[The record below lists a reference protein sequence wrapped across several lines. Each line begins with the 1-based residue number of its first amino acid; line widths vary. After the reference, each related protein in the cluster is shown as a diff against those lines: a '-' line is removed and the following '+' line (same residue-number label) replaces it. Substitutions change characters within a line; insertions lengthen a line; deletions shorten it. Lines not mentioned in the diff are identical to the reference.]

1 MLGCH
6 RDLKNKPI
14 KICNP
19 KTRDFLGFSYVE
31 IMKEMGFKF
40 ITFLIPIYFA
50 LEVRSQPDFGQMEAA
65 LKSQYGI
72 ERLVSL
78 TVLADHFDDID
89 SKKCLKY
96 ARQAQQLSNNL
107 LKSGL
112 PISDEQ
118 WAHIVRA
125 KEVFGQIQYKRGK
138 YLIAREAFQEASS
151 YASMRSGVSQVA
163 AIYLNKIDSLGKAG
177 KVKDNPFKSLMREI
191 DIGAA
196 INNSSNNV
204 AVSLELQKAVSA
216 EKAGDT
222 ATAIAQYEKAARLL
236 GNTSSQRVVQVEEK
250 LNNYRQLQELRNTML
265 GIPDYDTLGND
276 ILSGA
281 DNFRLTPVQLKE
293 IEELGNK
300 AKASEAKG
308 DYKAALNYYQQYL
321 NLQVKM
327 QQDSLVRQQLLQQT
341 EQEMERLEQEKELAD
356 LNIKTI
362 QLEKQSEEDQKNAL
376 IIITGLV
383 VFAIAVILFF
393 YLGRIK
399 KHRALSKAYKALDQT
414 KLELE
419 GAEKRISRLLEQ
431 QVSPDIAQTLIERE
445 PEIRRTV
452 VTVMFLD
459 IRNFTP
465 KAEQMEPS
473 ALIAYQNCVFG
484 FMIEIVNKYHGNINQ
499 FLGDGFMATFGAPKS
514 YGNDAAN
521 AFRAAHEILQGLVSL
536 NKENDIPQTE
546 VGIGLNTGEVV
557 AGNVG
562 TDSRKQFSITGN
574 TVIVAARLEQLNKQ
588 FGSSLILSD
597 LTRRELDGDIKSDSY
612 REEWVI
618 LKGRSE
624 QERIFIYLDE

>member
-1 MLGCH
+1 
-6 RDLKNKPI
+6 
-14 KICNP
+14 
-19 KTRDFLGFSYVE
+19 
-31 IMKEMGFKF
+31 MGLRF
-40 ITFLIPIYFA
+40 ISFLIPIFFV
-50 LEVRSQPDFGQMEAA
+50 LTGKCQVDFSKMEAD

-72 ERLVSL
+72 EKLVNL
-78 TVLADHFDDID
+78 TVLASHYDEVD

-112 PISDEQ
+112 PIPDEQ
-118 WAHIVRA
+118 WSHIVRA
-125 KEVFGQIQYKRGK
+125 KEVFGQVQFKRGK
-138 YLIAREAFQEASS
+138 YLIAREAFREASE
-151 YASMRSGVSQVA
+151 YAAMRNTPSMLSA
-163 AIYLNKIDSLGKAG
+163 LYLDKIDSLGRAG
-177 KVKDNPFKSLMREI
+177 KVKDNPFKSIIREI

-204 AVSLELQKAVSA
+204 AISLGLQKAVSA
-216 EKAGDT
+216 EKSGDT
-222 ATAIAQYEKAARLL
+222 ATAIAQYEKAAKLL
-236 GNTSSQRVVQVEEK
+236 SNTSSGRAVQVEEK
-250 LNNYRQLQELRNTML
+250 LQNYRQIQDLRNTIL
-265 GIPDYDTLGND
+265 EIPDYDTLQED
-276 ILSGA
+276 LLSGA
-281 DNFRLTPVQLKE
+281 SLLKLAPLQLRE
-293 IEELGNK
+293 IEEVENK

-308 DYKAALNYYQQYL
+308 DYKAALNYYQQFL

-327 QQDSLVRQQLLQQT
+327 QQDSLLRQQLLVQA

-362 QLEKQSEEDQKNAL
+362 QLEKQTEQDQKNAL
-376 IIITGLV
+376 IVITCLV
-383 VFAIAVILFF
+383 VFGIAIILFF

-399 KHRALSKAYKALDQT
+399 KHRALSKAYEVLDQT

-431 QVSPDIAQTLIERE
+431 QVSPDIAQTLMEKE
-445 PEIRRTV
+445 PEIKRTV

-459 IRNFTP
+459 IRDFTP

-484 FMIEIVNKYHGNINQ
+484 FMIEIVNQHHGNINQ
-499 FLGDGFMATFGAPKS
+499 FLGDGFMATFGAPRS

-521 AFRAAHEILQGLVSL
+521 AFKAAQAILGGLHQL
-536 NKENDIPQTE
+536 NEENDIPQTQ

-588 FGSSLILSD
+588 FGSSLILSNPTKKQ
-597 LTRRELDGDIKSDSY
+597 LNGEMENSSY
-612 REEWVI
+612 REEWVT
-618 LKGRSE
+618 LKGRTE
-624 QERIFIYLDE
+624 QEQVFIFQS

>member
-1 MLGCH
+1 
-6 RDLKNKPI
+6 
-14 KICNP
+14 
-19 KTRDFLGFSYVE
+19 
-31 IMKEMGFKF
+31 MGLRF
-40 ITFLIPIYFA
+40 ISFLIPIFFV
-50 LEVRSQPDFGQMEAA
+50 LTGKCQVDFSKMEAD

-72 ERLVSL
+72 EKLVNL
-78 TVLADHFDDID
+78 TVLASHYDEVD

-112 PISDEQ
+112 PIPDEQ
-118 WAHIVRA
+118 WSHIVRA
-125 KEVFGQIQYKRGK
+125 KEVFGQVQFKRGK
-138 YLIAREAFQEASS
+138 YLIAREAFREASE
-151 YASMRSGVSQVA
+151 YAAMRNTPSMLSA
-163 AIYLNKIDSLGKAG
+163 LYLDKIDSLGRAG
-177 KVKDNPFKSLMREI
+177 KVKDNPFKSIIREI

-204 AVSLELQKAVSA
+204 AISLELQKAVSA
-216 EKAGDT
+216 EKSGDT
-222 ATAIAQYEKAARLL
+222 ATAIAQYEKAAKLL
-236 GNTSSQRVVQVEEK
+236 SNTSSGRAVQVEEK
-250 LNNYRQLQELRNTML
+250 LQNYRQIQDLRNTIL
-265 GIPDYDTLGND
+265 EIPDYDTLQED
-276 ILSGA
+276 LLSGA
-281 DNFRLTPVQLKE
+281 SLLKLAPLQLRE
-293 IEELGNK
+293 IEEVENK

-308 DYKAALNYYQQYL
+308 DYKAALNYYQQFL

-327 QQDSLVRQQLLQQT
+327 QQDSLLRQQLLVQA

-362 QLEKQSEEDQKNAL
+362 QLEKQTEQDQKNAL
-376 IIITGLV
+376 IVITCLV
-383 VFAIAVILFF
+383 VFGIAIILFF

-399 KHRALSKAYKALDQT
+399 KHRALSKAYEVLDQT

-431 QVSPDIAQTLIERE
+431 QVSPDIAQTLMEKE
-445 PEIRRTV
+445 PEIKRTV

-459 IRNFTP
+459 IRDFTP

-484 FMIEIVNKYHGNINQ
+484 FMIEIVNQHHGNINQ
-499 FLGDGFMATFGAPKS
+499 FLGDGFMATFGAPRS

-521 AFRAAHEILQGLVSL
+521 AFKAAQAILGGLHQL
-536 NKENDIPQTE
+536 NEENDIPQTQ

-588 FGSSLILSD
+588 FGSSLILSNPTKKQ
-597 LTRRELDGDIKSDSY
+597 LNGEMENSSY
-612 REEWVI
+612 REEWVT
-618 LKGRSE
+618 LKGRTE
-624 QERIFIYLDE
+624 QEQVFIFQS

>member
-1 MLGCH
+1 MSC
-6 RDLKNKPI
+6 R
-14 KICNP
+14 
-19 KTRDFLGFSYVE
+19 
-31 IMKEMGFKF
+31 F
-40 ITFLIPIYFA
+40 IAFLIPIFFVLQA
-50 LEVRSQPDFGQMEAA
+50 IGQTDIAQKEAA
-65 LKSQYGI
+65 LKNQYGVEKLI
-72 ERLVSL
+72 NLTSL
-78 TVLADHFDDID
+78 AQHFDDVD

-112 PISDEQ
+112 PIPDEQ
-118 WAHIVRA
+118 WSHIVQA
-125 KEVFGQIQYKRGK
+125 KEVYGQVQYKRGK
-138 YLIAREAFQEASS
+138 YLIAREAFQEASE
-151 YASMRSGVSQVA
+151 YALMRSGTSSIA
-163 AIYLNKIDSLGKAG
+163 NTYLDKIDSLGRAG
-177 KVKDNPFKSLMREI
+177 KVKDNPFKSIMREI

-204 AVSLELQKAVSA
+204 AVSLELQKAISA

-222 ATAIAQYEKAARLL
+222 ATAIAQYEKAADLL
-236 GNTSSQRVVQVEEK
+236 SNAASKDRAKQVQQK
-250 LNNYRQLQELRNTML
+250 LDNYRQLQELRNTSL
-265 GIPDYDTLGND
+265 ALPEYDTLERGL
-276 ILSGA
+276 LSSF
-281 DNFRLTPVQLKE
+281 DLNQLE
-293 IEELGNK
+293 PIQLQQIEEVENK

-327 QQDSLVRQQLLQQT
+327 QQDSLLRQQLLLQT

-356 LNIKTI
+356 LNIRTI
-362 QLEKQSEEDQKNAL
+362 QLEKQSEEDQKNTF
-376 IIITGLV
+376 IVITCLV
-383 VFAIAVILFF
+383 VVAIAVILFF
-393 YLGRIK
+393 YLGRIR
-399 KHRALSKAYKALDQT
+399 KHRALSRAYHDLDEA

-431 QVSPDIAQTLIERE
+431 QVSPDIAQTLIEKE

-452 VTVMFLD
+452 VTIMFLD
-459 IRNFTP
+459 IRDFTP
-465 KAEQMEPS
+465 KAEQMEP
-473 ALIAYQNCVFG
+473 ADLIAYQNCVFG

-521 AFRAAHEILQGLVSL
+521 AFNAAHEILAGLPNL
-536 NKENDIPQTE
+536 NEENDIPLTK

-588 FGSSLILSD
+588 FESSLILSD
-597 LTRRELDGDIKSDSY
+597 LTKQELNGEMQGSIYK
-612 REEWVI
+612 EEWVT
-618 LKGRSE
+618 LKGRTE
-624 QERIFIYLDE
+624 QERVFIYQS